1 MPLPTP
7 VTGEFLALLGAPT
20 DFGIHRCT
28 CKNKGMPKSQASKKS
43 LPVALGG
50 LALAVVAGYFG
61 FDLGGDGDSS
71 ASSAPSP
78 SESAGGAKGSDSDT
92 CEMSSLPAEAKDTAD
107 DILAGGPYDY
117 PDNDNARFGNYEGR
131 LPQQDKNYYREYT
144 VEPPGSKNRG
154 ARRIITGGG
163 SETDPDVWYYTD
175 DHYESFCSIPD
186 AEE

>member
-7 VTGEFLALLGAPT
+7 VTGEFLALLGAPA

-71 ASSAPSP
+71 SSP
-78 SESAGGAKGSDSDT
+78 SESAGGAKAGDT
-92 CEMSSLPAEAKDTAD
+92 DTLSL
-107 DILAGGPYDY
+107 IH
-117 PDNDNARFGNYEGR
+117 
-131 LPQQDKNYYREYT
+131 
-144 VEPPGSKNRG
+144 
-154 ARRIITGGG
+154 I
-163 SETDPDVWYYTD
+163 
-175 DHYESFCSIPD
+175 
-186 AEE
+186 